1 MGKLLTRK
9 QADSIFA
16 EFLQD
21 QAPHRIAKKTG
32 IHWQTV
38 QKYIDI
44 GDPDRGIAP
53 LKERLAEI
61 TEKIDTGVAEQRAK
75 DLQKISVIVTATY
88 AKLRTKDEKTGE
100 EEITATPSLTDLDR
114 LLRLKCFL
122 AGEPDS
128 RVEHRMQGE
137 VARVVSALTEAVA
150 KIVKDQKVK
159 NQIANELN
167 SILNRKNGERAP
179 DGASL
184 AA

>member
-75 DLQKISVIVTATY
+75 DLQKISVIVSATY
-88 AKLRTKDEKTGE
+88 AKLLTRDDTGKE
-100 EEITATPSLTDLDR
+100 QLTATPSLTDLDR

-167 SILNRKNGERAP
+167 RILDRKNGERAP
-179 DGASL
+179 DGSAL